1 MKRDGGSS
9 SGTVNT
15 GVRAERSEALNTS
28 ITVPK
33 LLPPSVPPIPRVFV
47 AIRLLT
53 PAPCAALGAARSP
66 VFHYV
71 IGIDSD
77 GRPARVRTSEK

>member
-1 MKRDGGSS
+1 MGCLVAFYLAYTYKTHRVKEDGGSS

-47 AIRLLT
+47 AIRRLT
-53 PAPCAALGAARSP
+53 PAPGAALGAARSP
-66 VFHYV
+66 IFH
-71 IGIDSD
+71 
-77 GRPARVRTSEK
+77 RH